1 MKKVLD
7 GMIAI
12 AKSRPFVAV
21 AFGGIGFMIGLASGL
36 SI

>member
-1 MKKVLD
+1 MEKIWN
-7 GMIAI
+7 GMITI